1 MMSGILSPTTN
12 KSSLVLLALCVLVL
26 TAGRFSSFSVES
38 GEQEL
43 DLGTGVTTM
52 PRGGVLVDN
61 KNNLR
66 LEGSYIQFKQEEF
79 IRARN
84 ATLRGSEGTFYA
96 SSLEYLFHGE
106 QLKLSGVRYSS
117 SNVRGL
123 SSASGLGLLAE
134 SVVVLKGSVRSQD
147 PQLEANILVIDT
159 ARSQALVLGSFSY
172 RDSQSS
178 FRGQREDSTL
188 LIDFRG
194 SRATAT
200 TKVPADVLNRLRSYA
215 SKL

>member
-1 MMSGILSPTTN
+1 MSGILPITVN
-12 KSSLVLLALCVLVL
+12 RSSLVLLALCVLVL

-84 ATLRGSEGTFYA
+84 ATLRGSDGIFSA
-96 SSLEYLFHGE
+96 ASLEYLFRGE
-106 QLKLSGVRYSS
+106 QLRLSGVRYSS
-117 SNVRGL
+117 SNVKGL
-123 SSASGLGLLAE
+123 TSASGLGLLAE
-134 SVVVLKGSVRSQD
+134 NVVVLKGSVRSQD
-147 PQLEANILVIDT
+147 PQLEADTLVIDT

-172 RDSQSS
+172 KDGQSS
-178 FRGQREDSTL
+178 FRGQRDDSIL
-188 LIDFRG
+188 LIDFKG
-194 SRATAT
+194 SRTTAT
-200 TKVPADVLNRLRSYA
+200 TKVPADVLSRLRPYA
-215 SKL
+215 SRL

>member
-1 MMSGILSPTTN
+1 MMSGILSPTIN
-12 KSSLVLLALCVLVL
+12 KISLALLASALLL
-26 TAGRFSSFSVES
+26 TAGRFSNFSVES

-43 DLGTGVTTM
+43 DLGTGATTM

-84 ATLRGSEGTFYA
+84 ATLRSGEGTFYA
-96 SSLEYLFHGE
+96 SSLEYSFRGE

-117 SNVRGL
+117 SNVKGL
-123 SSASGLGLLAE
+123 SATGGLGLLAE
-134 SVVVLKGSVRSQD
+134 SVVVLKGNVRSQD
-147 PQLEANILVIDT
+147 PQLEANTLIIDT

-172 RDSQSS
+172 KDGQSS

-194 SRATAT
+194 SKTTAT
-200 TKVPADVLNRLRSYA
+200 TKVPPDLLSRLRSYA
-215 SKL
+215 SRL